1 LRRGRF
7 DYVRE
12 VHEQLFQ
19 KRAQYSDEGF
29 KASMGRRMQ
38 KPVPVVLVATK
49 CDLFD
54 EGVCTF
60 YQEVLDFA
68 AHNNLIFLKVGCSRN
83 WREAGEGEEGRG
95 LHTVVQKVLYTLNMR
110 QLRVPDAIRELC
122 VRDSR
127 HRH

>member
-19 KRAQYSDEGF
+19 KRAQYSDESF

-68 AHNNLIFLKVGCSRN
+68 AHNNLIFLKVGCSRD
-83 WREAGEGEEGRG
+83 WSEAG
-95 LHTVVQKVLYTLNMR
+95 
-110 QLRVPDAIRELC
+110 
-122 VRDSR
+122 
-127 HRH
+127 